1 MKYILALD
9 QGTTS
14 SRALLV
20 NRQGKICGSRQQEF
34 PQLFPRPGWVEHDP
48 ITILNS
54 QLTVIRDL
62 IKDVCA
68 PADELVSL
76 GITNQR
82 ETVIV
87 WNKHTGQP
95 VYNAIVW
102 QCQRTAEYCNS
113 LREHGYAETV
123 HRKTGLVIDA
133 YFSGPKIKW
142 ILDNINGAR
151 QAAERGELLFGTID
165 TWLTWNLTGRKCH
178 VTDYSNAS
186 RTMLFNIN
194 TLRWDEEL
202 LELMDIPAT
211 MLPEVHSSSMIYG
224 ETEKSILG
232 RKIPI
237 GAILGDQQAA
247 LFGNLC
253 LEPWTVKNTYGTGAF
268 LLMNTGSTPV
278 FSPDGLLTTIAW
290 QLDGTVTYALEGTVF
305 MAGATIQ
312 WLRDNLGIIKDAA
325 ESESLA
331 TSVADNSGVYFV
343 PAFQGLG
350 TPHWAMEAKAII
362 SGLTRESRREHI
374 VRAALEAIAY
384 QTHDVLAVM
393 QRDTGIKLADMLVD
407 GGAAMNNFLLQ
418 FQADISDLSIIRPTN
433 IESTA
438 LGVAFAA
445 GLAVGFWEN
454 SDELKAVKQQNR
466 VFTPQMP
473 VNKRHAL
480 YAGWQNAVKRCL

>member
-48 ITILNS
+48 IAILNS
-54 QLTVIRDL
+54 QLTVTRDL
-62 IKDVCA
+62 IQEMCTPD
-68 PADELVSL
+68 DELVSL

-82 ETVIV
+82 ETVVV
-87 WNKHTGQP
+87 WNRHTGEP
-95 VYNAIVW
+95 IYNAIVW
-102 QCQRTAEYCNS
+102 QCQRTVNYCNA
-113 LREHGYAETV
+113 LRENGYAEII

-142 ILDNINGAR
+142 ILDNVKGAR
-151 QAAERGELLFGTID
+151 KAAEQGDLLFGTID
-165 TWLTWNLTGRKCH
+165 TWLTWNLTGGKFH

-194 TLRWDEEL
+194 TLCWDEEL
-202 LELMDIPAT
+202 LELMDIPSA
-211 MLPEVHSSSMIYG
+211 MLPKVHSSSMVYG

-253 LEPWTVKNTYGTGAF
+253 LEPGMVKNTYGTGAF
-268 LLMNTGSTPV
+268 LLMNTGKTPV

-290 QLDGTVTYALEGTVF
+290 QLDGTVIYALEGTVF

-325 ESESLA
+325 ESEPLA
-331 TSVADNSGVYFV
+331 TSVKNNAGVYFV

-350 TPHWAMEAKAII
+350 TPHWNMEAKAII

-384 QTHDVLAVM
+384 QTHEVLAVM
-393 QRDTGIKLADMLVD
+393 QRDTGITLTDMLVD

-418 FQADISDLSIIRPTN
+418 FQADISDLSIIRPMN

-454 SDELKAVKQQNR
+454 MDELKTIKQQKNIFKPKMTATQR
-466 VFTPQMP
+466 
-473 VNKRHAL
+473 KLL
-480 YAGWQNAVKRCL
+480 YQGWENAVKRCL